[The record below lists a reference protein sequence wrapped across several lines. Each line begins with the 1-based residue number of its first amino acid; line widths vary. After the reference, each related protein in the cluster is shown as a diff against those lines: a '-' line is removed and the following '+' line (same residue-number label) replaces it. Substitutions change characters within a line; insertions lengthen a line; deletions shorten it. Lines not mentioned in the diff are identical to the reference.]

1 MTQPVS
7 STPRA
12 TARLQ
17 FHAGFTLDDAVPVVP
32 YLARLGISHLYA
44 SPILQ
49 ARAGSTHGYDTTSH
63 QHVNPELG
71 GEDALRRL
79 VAALRQH
86 GMGLLLDIVPNHMG
100 VGGDDNE
107 IWLDV
112 LAHGPGS
119 RYAQFFDVDWE
130 SDDPALHGKMLAP
143 FLGKPYGEA
152 LRDGELKLARRGPT
166 GIAVDYF
173 DNLFPIRPEDAPEAL
188 AEMETLNA
196 DSDEA
201 RARLHELLER
211 QQFRLSHW
219 KLASEEI
226 NWRRFFDVTG
236 LGGVRIEVPE
246 VFEESHALILRLYAE
261 GLIDG
266 LRIDHVDG
274 LSQPGAYCRKLRRRM
289 AAAARQRPADA
300 PKVEP
305 YIVVEKI
312 LAPGESMP
320 ADWRVDGTTGYEF
333 MDQVSAV
340 LHDPAG
346 EAPLS
351 LLWKEVSGSARDF
364 PAEERLA
371 RRQILRDNLA
381 AEREACARALH
392 RIARSDI
399 MTRDIPLAVIRRVLT
414 EILVHFPVYRTY
426 TRAGRA
432 TSQDAT
438 VMLRAVGAARAN
450 LPVSDHDVLDHL
462 YQWLG
467 EERIR
472 QMPAPLRRLRLV
484 ARARFQQLS
493 SPTAAKSVEDTAFY
507 RYGRLLSRNEVGSH
521 PDEFS
526 LPPEEFHAACQ
537 ERLARYPGALLATAT
552 HDHKRGEDV
561 RMRLAVLSEVP
572 DEWAAAL
579 RGWLREAEPMQQA
592 LETGPAPEGGDAA
605 MLFQMLVA
613 SWPLGLRPDDRA
625 GIAAWAGRL
634 AGWQQKAMREAK
646 RRSGW
651 SMPDEDYENAS
662 RDYMDGVLDGDAHPS
677 LLHGVAAFAAR
688 IAPAAA
694 VKSLAQTTLRLTVP
708 GVPDLYQGTEYWDES
723 LVDPDNRRPV
733 DFAARATAL
742 EQAKDA
748 TALLPHWQ
756 DGRVKQ
762 AVIHALL
769 RLRQQWPDLFHQGSY
784 DPLEGTGPR
793 VGELLAFR
801 RRHGEQ
807 ELLVVVPL
815 RAAPL
820 MGGATAPLF
829 PAGSWNGTQLPLP
842 AGDAAWRCVFSGRE
856 AGAGASLPLEWLEQR
871 LPLLVL
877 QRGC

>member
-49 ARAGSTHGYDTTSH
+49 ARAGSTHGYDTISH

-130 SDDPALHGKMLAP
+130 SEDPALHGKILAP

-152 LRDGELKLARRGPT
+152 LRDGELKLAKRGPT

-173 DNLFPIRPEDAPEAL
+173 DNLFPIRPEDAPQAL
-188 AEMETLNA
+188 AGMEALNA
-196 DSDEA
+196 DTEEA

-211 QQFRLSHW
+211 QHFRLSHW

-414 EILVHFPVYRTY
+414 ELLVHFPVYRTY

-472 QMPAPLRRLRLV
+472 TLPAPLRRLRLV
-484 ARARFQQLS
+484 ARTRFQQLS

-526 LPPEEFHAACQ
+526 LSPEDFHAAGQ

-561 RMRLAVLSEVP
+561 RMRLAVLSEIP

-579 RGWLREAEPMQQA
+579 RGWLKAAEPMQQV
-592 LETGPAPEGGDAA
+592 LESGMAPEAGDAA

-613 SWPLGLRPDDRA
+613 SWPLSLKPDDRA
-625 GIAAWAGRL
+625 GIAEWAGRL

-662 RDYMDGVLDGDAHPS
+662 RDYMDGVLDGDANPA
-677 LLHGVAAFAAR
+677 LLHGIAAFAAR

-733 DFAARATAL
+733 DFEARAAAL
-742 EQAKDA
+742 EHAADA
-748 TALLPHWQ
+748 TTLLPHWQ

-784 DPLEGTGPR
+784 EPLEAVGPR
-793 VGELLAFR
+793 AGELLAFHR
-801 RRHGEQ
+801 QHEGQ

-820 MGGATAPLF
+820 MEDAAVPLF
-829 PAGSWNGTQLPLP
+829 STGSWHGTHLPLP
-842 AGDAAWRCVFSGRE
+842 PGDGGWSCVFSGRE
-856 AGAGASLPLEWLEQR
+856 TGAAGSLPLDNLEQR

-877 QRGC
+877 RRGR